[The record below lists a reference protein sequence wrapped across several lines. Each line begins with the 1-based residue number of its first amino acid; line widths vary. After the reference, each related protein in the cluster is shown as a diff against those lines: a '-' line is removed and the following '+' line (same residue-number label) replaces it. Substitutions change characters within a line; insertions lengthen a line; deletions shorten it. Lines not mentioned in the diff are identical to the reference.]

1 LSAGLDVA
9 AAEWQL
15 ALDSAQRAAR
25 LASAPP
31 ILAKLAHDERA
42 LVEERAA
49 VAAELRRLAGSEGIA
64 PPTWLPPVADSLPT
78 ACGFPATRFRPP
90 PDGAR
95 DAALHSGGKGRLE
108 PTGRNVKGAEMR
120 KLFEIG
126 GFVATAVL
134 IIFGVVAIVM
144 GVNGRN
150 TVQDS
155 LKLEQIVGTPDMNAA
170 AIAAEAKKAGLP
182 ASIKLPTTD
191 VAGKPIDSG
200 ARAHAFASYMRIH
213 ALEATGGLPYSQ
225 LPRFATADGKGTS
238 DPTKALTQNGK
249 PVDNPI
255 RQVWITETAL
265 STALNAS
272 YLAENVALFGIVVG
286 VALLLTGI
294 GFGVLVIGGSLRGR
308 EEGARV
314 FGERTPESAGTRA
327 LPVA

>member
-1 LSAGLDVA
+1 
-9 AAEWQL
+9 
-15 ALDSAQRAAR
+15 
-25 LASAPP
+25 
-31 ILAKLAHDERA
+31 
-42 LVEERAA
+42 
-49 VAAELRRLAGSEGIA
+49 
-64 PPTWLPPVADSLPT
+64 
-78 ACGFPATRFRPP
+78 
-90 PDGAR
+90 
-95 DAALHSGGKGRLE
+95 
-108 PTGRNVKGAEMR
+108 MR

-126 GFVATAVL
+126 GFIATAAL

-155 LKLEQIVGTPDMNAA
+155 LKLEQIVGTPDMNAT

-182 ASIKLPTTD
+182 ASIKLPTAD
-191 VAGKPIDSG
+191 IAGKPIDSG

-238 DPTKALTQNGK
+238 DPTKALTGK
-249 PVDNPI
+249 GGQPVDNPI

-286 VALLLTGI
+286 VALVLTGV
-294 GFGVLVIGGSLRGR
+294 GFGVLVIGGSLRSR
-308 EEGARV
+308 EELKL
-314 FGERTPESAGTRA
+314 FGQRTPENAGTRA
-327 LPVA
+327 LPVS

>member
-1 LSAGLDVA
+1 
-9 AAEWQL
+9 
-15 ALDSAQRAAR
+15 
-25 LASAPP
+25 
-31 ILAKLAHDERA
+31 
-42 LVEERAA
+42 
-49 VAAELRRLAGSEGIA
+49 
-64 PPTWLPPVADSLPT
+64 
-78 ACGFPATRFRPP
+78 
-90 PDGAR
+90 
-95 DAALHSGGKGRLE
+95 
-108 PTGRNVKGAEMR
+108 MR

-126 GFVATAVL
+126 GFIATAAL

-155 LKLEQIVGTPDMNAA
+155 LKLEQIVGTPDMNAT

-182 ASIKLPTTD
+182 ASIKLPTAD
-191 VAGKPIDSG
+191 IAGKPIDSG

-238 DPTKALTQNGK
+238 DPTKALTGK
-249 PVDNPI
+249 GGQPVDNPI

-286 VALLLTGI
+286 VALVLTGV
-294 GFGVLVIGGSLRGR
+294 GFGVLVIGGSLRSR
-308 EEGARV
+308 EELKL
-314 FGERTPESAGTRA
+314 FGQRTPENAGTRA
-327 LPVA
+327 LLVS